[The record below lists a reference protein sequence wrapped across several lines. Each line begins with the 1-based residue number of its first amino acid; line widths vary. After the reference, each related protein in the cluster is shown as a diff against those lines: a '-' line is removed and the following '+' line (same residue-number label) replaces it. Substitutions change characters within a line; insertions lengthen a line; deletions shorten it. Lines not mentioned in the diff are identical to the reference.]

1 MTTININQS
10 DLLKELSYWH
20 HKTDDECIA
29 LATSDDGTI
38 DYKQAMMN
46 IMVRNR
52 CVGIN
57 NKLNGT
63 LNRQNNN
70 SIFTV

>member
-10 DLLKELSYWH
+10 DLLNDLSYWH

-29 LATSDDGTI
+29 LATSEDGTI
-38 DYKQAMMN
+38 NYQQAMIN

-57 NKLNGT
+57 NKVLESLQLN
-63 LNRQNNN
+63 N
-70 SIFTV
+70 

>member
-10 DLLKELSYWH
+10 DLLNELSYWH
-20 HKTDDECIA
+20 HKTDDECIV
-29 LATSDDGTI
+29 LATSEDGTI

-52 CVGIN
+52 CVDIN
-57 NKLNGT
+57 NKVLESLKLN
-63 LNRQNNN
+63 N
-70 SIFTV
+70 

>member
-10 DLLKELSYWH
+10 DLLNELSYWH

-29 LATSDDGTI
+29 LATSEDGII

-57 NKLNGT
+57 NKVLESLQLN
-63 LNRQNNN
+63 N
-70 SIFTV
+70 

>member
-10 DLLKELSYWH
+10 DLLNDLSYWH

-38 DYKQAMMN
+38 DYQQAMIN

-52 CVGIN
+52 CVDIN
-57 NKLNGT
+57 NKILELN
-63 LNRQNNN
+63 N
-70 SIFTV
+70 

>member
-29 LATSDDGTI
+29 LATSEDGTI
-38 DYKQAMMN
+38 DYQQAMMN

-57 NKLNGT
+57 NKVLESLQLN
-63 LNRQNNN
+63 N
-70 SIFTV
+70 